1 MYKVCVLTG
10 TRADYG
16 LLRELLFR
24 LKANREIDLKLIVT
38 GSHLDTKF
46 GNTQQE
52 IINDGFTELTRIH
65 IPLDDDSKKGMAK
78 STGVAL
84 CEFAD
89 YFASEIPDLL
99 VVLGDRYEVLSAVI
113 AARVQ
118 GVPVAHISGGDV
130 TEGAIDDG
138 IRNAVTMLS
147 KYHFPMHFSLLRELL
162 RCF

>member
-65 IPLDDDSKKGMAK
+65 IPLDDDSK
-78 STGVAL
+78 
-84 CEFAD
+84 
-89 YFASEIPDLL
+89 
-99 VVLGDRYEVLSAVI
+99 
-113 AARVQ
+113 
-118 GVPVAHISGGDV
+118 
-130 TEGAIDDG
+130 
-138 IRNAVTMLS
+138 
-147 KYHFPMHFSLLRELL
+147 
-162 RCF
+162 